1 MFREHDVVVLT
12 VDLPAYG
19 LAKGDAGTIVYLHPD
34 QNGFE
39 VEFND
44 SLGRLVAM
52 EPLTPSQVRL
62 LGKHE
67 VLVSRAKAA

>member
-1 MFREHDVVVLT
+1 MFKEHEVVVLT
-12 VDLPAYG
+12 VDLTAYG

-34 QNGFE
+34 KNGFE

-44 SLGRLVAM
+44 SSGRLVAM
-52 EPLTPSQVRL
+52 EPMTPDQVRP